1 MMREE
6 DRARIK
12 ELLGKIECPS
22 EFRCAASGFRYLC
35 KAGKGDSGC
44 EILCREEN
52 PENCVFAK
60 PEDGEFHCECPL
72 RRYVSEKLG
81 L

>member
-12 ELLGKIECPS
+12 ELLGEIDCPTG
-22 EFRCAASGFRYLC
+22 FKCAASGFRYIC
-35 KAGKGDSGC
+35 KAKTGDSEC
-44 EILCREEN
+44 EIRCLEEN
-52 PENCVFAK
+52 PEKCVFAK
-60 PEDGEFHCECPL
+60 PDEGGFECECPL
-72 RRYVSEKLG
+72 RRYICRKLG